1 MLSFLAEE
9 GAYSSFYT
17 PAEYPITKLLREEIF
32 VQVNLVER
40 ADPNIVLNLE
50 HCWATSTPSPHS
62 FPQWDL
68 LVNGYLLLLT
78 AWSRGVLLHSAQA
91 SLLLQVSLP

>member
-1 MLSFLAEE
+1 MKYLADAKFLAEE
-9 GAYSSFYT
+9 AAYSSFYT

-50 HCWATSTPSPHS
+50 HCWATSTPSPQS
-62 FPQWDL
+62 FPQWEL
-68 LVNGYLLLLT
+68 LQNGYL
-78 AWSRGVLLHSAQA
+78 A
-91 SLLLQVSLP
+91 